1 MEATTL
7 RRTIDESHVVH
18 TFVAVHRVK
27 RITQDQLSDI
37 FSISPNYLPFIVER
51 TNQFLEKMSHLIT
64 MAKLQVEC
72 DDPKFAKTHPDAVHA
87 VEEYFI
93 NEDMDTNTFTKD
105 MVDASILFYTIG
117 KFCIGTEE
125 FFKEIEGP
133 KGKTRE
139 EILEHIL
146 LTVDEDIQEY
156 AEDETT
162 SNRYALRY
170 FTKLLEKKKG
180 ILPKGVTNEDVL
192 AYIKGYIYKED

>member
-1 MEATTL
+1 MESTKL
-7 RRTIDESHVVH
+7 RRTIDESQVVH

-27 RITQDQLSDI
+27 RMTQDQLADI

-51 TNQFLEKMSHLIT
+51 TNQFLAKMSHLIA

-72 DDPKFAKTHPDAVHA
+72 DDPKFAKTHPDDVHA
-87 VEEYFI
+87 VGEYFI
-93 NEDMDTNTFTKD
+93 NEDLDTNTFTKD

-117 KFCIGTEE
+117 RFCIGTEE

-133 KGKTRE
+133 KGRTKE
-139 EILEHIL
+139 EILENIL
-146 LTVDEDIQEY
+146 LTLEADIQKY
-156 AEDETT
+156 AEDETP

-180 ILPKGVTNEDVL
+180 ILPKGVSTEDIMM
-192 AYIKGYIYKED
+192 YIKGYIYKED